1 MPLRNPKHRQQDNIK
16 MALKKI
22 CCEDTNENV
31 TAGVYGDTDV
41 HLDVIKY
48 FYRPFKGS
56 PVPRSLL
63 SFCEQVA
70 GIYT

>member
-1 MPLRNPKHRQQDNIK
+1 MPLRNPKHRQEDNIK
-16 MALKKI
+16 IARKKI
-22 CCEDTNENV
+22 CCEETDEIV
-31 TAGVYGDTDV
+31 IAGVYSDNDV
-41 HLDVIKY
+41 HLDVIKN

>member
-1 MPLRNPKHRQQDNIK
+1 MKI
-16 MALKKI
+16 ALKKI
-22 CCEDTNENV
+22 CCEETNEIV
-31 TAGVYGDTDV
+31 IAGVYGDSDA
-41 HLDVIKY
+41 HLNVIKY
-48 FYRPFKGS
+48 FYQPFKGS